1 MKRIHREIHGMT
13 SSGAVLL
20 LAMFFVL
27 LLAILAASVIQ
38 TGVLELRMSGNNQFQ
53 EEAQQYAAAIATEI
67 SEFPG
72 NFPLD
77 SAVGY
82 EVCAEADS
90 SPGCNQDGHYLAKLQ
105 SLSQSEGVAVD
116 YRVTRQGPLLVEN
129 FPVRESQGEVSG
141 NSRAVAIFEISVH
154 VDGGGSRLGSARV
167 AQGIAVRLPLVR

>member
-1 MKRIHREIHGMT
+1 MKRIRREIHGMT
-13 SSGAVLL
+13 NNGAVLL

-38 TGVLELRMSGNNQFQ
+38 TGVLELRMSGNHQFQ
-53 EEAQQYAAAIATEI
+53 EEAQQYAMAIATEI
-67 SEFPG
+67 AESPG

-82 EVCAEADS
+82 AVCAEADS
-90 SPGCNQDGHYLAKLQ
+90 SPGCNQDGHYLAQLQ
-105 SLSQSEGVAVD
+105 SLAQSGEVAVD
-116 YRVTRQGPLLVEN
+116 YKVTRQGPLLVES

-141 NSRAVAIFEISVH
+141 NSRAVAIFEISVQ
-154 VDGGGSRLGSARV
+154 VDGGSSRLGSARV